1 MYNIIST
8 MRNKYFKK
16 WKKTHRQRRKKR
28 EIVIKLE
35 ISPEVIYNLVNYC
48 KLHKCSFNTA
58 IKRAIRRAIIKQG
71 WYNESK

>member
-1 MYNIIST
+1 MK
-8 MRNKYFKK
+8 NKYFKK

-35 ISPEVIYNLVNYC
+35 FSPELTYKLVNYC
-48 KLHKCSFNTA
+48 KTNRVSLNTA
-58 IKRAIRRAIIKQG
+58 IKRAIRRAMVKQG